1 MAITLNI
8 DYNTK
13 DAVASLEKLKKT
25 TQSALNSSA
34 SNVQKLGLQLQK
46 TTQTIE
52 STQAQMEKLADT
64 KIVNPEYKKTIRDI
78 NDVSK
83 ALKDVES
90 RMSDMRSSGSAYNDY
105 YKQME
110 SDLDRYKKKQ
120 DELFEN
126 IDAFKKSGISIHDPK
141 VKEHLIETAKYEAKI
156 NETKNKLAEL
166 RETEQ
171 GYTTRYKDAIAE
183 AKQYESVIDELR
195 QKKGSFES
203 SGTTTISG
211 MDTSQYSKLSN
222 TLDNATTRANILVNA
237 IEKLNAT
244 SVSAS
249 DIDKPFSDLAT
260 TSEKVTQQIGILP
273 KIFAKIRSAGNST
286 ASTISSSFKR
296 AGHSIK
302 DSISKGVE
310 DSQQKLKGLGK
321 NFLKYIIG
329 VRSLFLL
336 YRKIREA
343 GKEAFTNLG
352 NQFPEI
358 QSQLNSL
365 SASFG
370 QLKNSIATAF
380 QPIFSVAVPAL
391 VTLMNYLVSAM
402 NALANFFATLTGQK
416 YIYKATKNIGSANKA
431 ISGTGSAAKESNKQ
445 LAEYDRLIVIPQDT
459 GGGGGGGGG
468 GGDVGGGAFE
478 KVATK
483 TSKLAQMIKDAW
495 TLKDGDFTDVGKFVG
510 DWICDGLENI
520 PWEKIKATV
529 NKVAKSLA
537 TFLNG
542 LISPR
547 LGYDLGKT
555 IAEALN
561 TAIGF
566 LATFAEQFDWA
577 NFGQSLAE
585 IVNGFFKNFD
595 FKRLAEGISAWVD
608 GLADALWNF
617 IKTIDW
623 GQLIID
629 AMDFASGLSIKTIA
643 ITIGAF
649 WFFHGG
655 VKQTLAQLSSGLFT
669 KVSTSIATAFGAS
682 PIKVGV
688 SILLAATIGWKIG
701 TKLYEGLSG
710 HEVTQSFREEIE
722 DIWTGLTK
730 DKIKINLG
738 DFIEYTFSEDTPLNR
753 FLGTVK
759 EAKSKAEEVNN
770 TFKEMS
776 EGSARVRDDWKQASS
791 EIDDSTQKVATGIAG
806 ELKQAEGSMSDFQLS
821 AKNTADEISNTF
833 KNADSSV
840 QTAGNNIAKGF
851 QDCGENLKSKW
862 SDVKS
867 KFSDVGGFFK
877 EKFTDGFDKA
887 KGAWSTSKQAFADV
901 WSGIK
906 GNFGTTASWF
916 KNTFETA
923 WTNVKNV
930 FSKGGKVFTGIKEG
944 VAETFRTIVNTLIDG
959 INKVVAIPFNAIDGA
974 LSRLRN
980 TSIAGISP
988 FGWLPSI
995 STPQLPHLA
1004 QGAVIPPN
1012 KEFLA
1017 VLGDQKQ
1024 GTNIE
1029 TPLDTMIQAFKI
1041 AFNEV
1046 GGNSGNSGNNAP
1058 IVLQLNGR
1066 DVAEVVWD
1074 EEDKRYKQT
1083 GSYRPQY
1090 GY

>member
-13 DAVASLEKLKKT
+13 DATASLEKLKKT
-25 TQSALNSSA
+25 TQNALNSSA

-120 DELFEN
+120 DALFES
-126 IDAFKKSGISIHDPK
+126 IDAYKKGGYSIHDPK
-141 VKEHLIETAKYEAKI
+141 VKEHLLEVAKYEANI

-211 MDTSQYSKLSN
+211 VDTSQYSKLSN

-237 IEKLNAT
+237 IEKLNEEC
-244 SVSAS
+244 SSAGTN
-249 DIDKPFSDLAT
+249 IEKPFNDLAL
-260 TSEKVTQQIGILP
+260 TSEKVTRQIGILP
-273 KIFAKIRSAGNST
+273 KIFSKIRSTGNST

-343 GKEAFTNLG
+343 GKEAFINLG

-416 YIYKATKNIGSANKA
+416 YIYKATKNINSANKA
-431 ISGTGSAAKESNKQ
+431 ISGSGSAAKEANKQ
-445 LAEYDRLIVIPQDT
+445 LAEYDKLIVIPQDT

-478 KVATK
+478 KVATE

-495 TLKDGDFTDVGKFVG
+495 TLNEGDFTDVGKFVG
-510 DWICDGLENI
+510 DWICDGLESI
-520 PWEKIKATV
+520 PWDKIKATV

-585 IVNGFFKNFD
+585 IINGFLKNFD

-649 WFFHGG
+649 WFLHGG
-655 VKQTLAQLSSGLFT
+655 VKQTLSQLAGGLFSS
-669 KVSTSIATAFGAS
+669 VSSSIATAFGAS
-682 PIKVGV
+682 PITVGI
-688 SILLAATIGWKIG
+688 SIILSATIGWKIG
-701 TKLYEGLSG
+701 TKLYEWASG

-722 DIWTGLTK
+722 DIWTGITK
-730 DKIKINLG
+730 DKIKIDIG
-738 DFIEYTFSEDTPLNR
+738 EFIEFTFTEDTPLNQ
-753 FLGTVK
+753 FLGTV
-759 EAKSKAEEVNN
+759 
-770 TFKEMS
+770 
-776 EGSARVRDDWKQASS
+776 R
-791 EIDDSTQKVATGIAG
+791 
-806 ELKQAEGSMSDFQLS
+806 QAESTLDEFSKHGEVDFSRFSNS
-821 AKNTADEISNTF
+821 ADTASKDAT
-833 KNADSSV
+833 SSL
-840 QTAGNNIAKGF
+840 NNIRTSATNSSNAITSGF
-851 QDCGENLKSKW
+851 NNCGENLKSKW
-862 SDVKS
+862 NDIKG
-867 KFSDVGGFFK
+867 KFADVGGYFK
-877 EKFTDGFDKA
+877 DKFTDGFEKA
-887 KGAWSTSKQAFADV
+887 KGSWSTAKQSFGEV
-901 WSGIK
+901 WKGIQSS
-906 GNFGTTASWF
+906 FGTTASWF
-916 KNTFETA
+916 RSTFETA

-930 FSKGGKVFTGIKEG
+930 FSKGGKVFSGIKEG
-944 VAETFRTIVNTLIDG
+944 VADTFRTIVNTLIDG
-959 INKVVAIPFNAIDGA
+959 INKVVAIPFNAIDRA

-1046 GGNSGNSGNNAP
+1046 GGNSGNNAP
-1058 IVLQLNGR
+1058 IVLQLNGK

-1074 EEDKRYKQT
+1074 EEEKRYKQT

>member
-260 TSEKVTQQIGILP
+260 TSEKVTRQIGILP

-468 GGDVGGGAFE
+468 GGDAASSMFE
-478 KVATK
+478 KVPVEK
-483 TSKLAQMIKDAW
+483 YSGRL
-495 TLKDGDFTDVGKFVG
+495 LDFFEPFKKS
-510 DWICDGLENI
+510 
-520 PWEKIKATV
+520 WEKYGQEVIDSWKYALESIWDL
-529 NKVAKSLA
+529 SLSIA
-537 TFLNG
+537 DSFLAVWTNG
-542 LISPR
+542 TGEKF
-547 LGYDLGKT
+547 LGNILQITADIGKT
-555 IAEALN
+555 IGNIAN
-561 TAIGF
+561 
-566 LATFAEQFDWA
+566 QF
-577 NFGQSLAE
+577 
-585 IVNGFFKNFD
+585 K
-595 FKRLAEGISAWVD
+595 KAWET
-608 GLADALWNF
+608 N
-617 IKTIDW
+617 
-623 GQLIID
+623 
-629 AMDFASGLSIKTIA
+629 
-643 ITIGAF
+643 
-649 WFFHGG
+649 
-655 VKQTLAQLSSGLFT
+655 
-669 KVSTSIATAFGAS
+669 
-682 PIKVGV
+682 KVGQDIIQGV
-688 SILLAATIGWKIG
+688 FDILNAVLDMV
-701 TKLYEGLSG
+701 
-710 HEVTQSFREEIE
+710 HEVTSATEDWASKLDFYPLLESISGALDSILSAIQPILDLGADLWETVILPVGSFLLESLIPALITLAT
-722 DIWTGLTK
+722 DCL
-730 DKIKINLG
+730 NLIG
-738 DFIEYTFSEDTPLNR
+738 QVLEWLAP
-753 FLGTVK
+753 K
-759 EAKSKAEEVNN
+759 
-770 TFKEMS
+770 FKWLMS
-776 EGSARVRDDWKQASS
+776 NVISP
-791 EIDDSTQKVATGIAG
+791 IAG
-806 ELKQAEGSMSDFQLS
+806 ALGEGVITILNAIHEVLS
-821 AKNTADEISNTF
+821 
-833 KNADSSV
+833 
-840 QTAGNNIAKGF
+840 G
-851 QDCGENLKSKW
+851 NLKS
-862 SDVKS
+862 SLNTIF
-867 KFSDVGGFFK
+867 KFLDGTLFPLLKVIL
-877 EKFTDGFDKA
+877 KFLTA
-887 KGAWSTSKQAFADV
+887 TVVA
-901 WSGIK
+901 GI
-906 GNFGTTASWF
+906 NLVVAVIQTA
-916 KNTFETA
+916 
-923 WTNVKNV
+923 
-930 FSKGGKVFTGIKEG
+930 
-944 VAETFRTIVNTLIDG
+944 VNLIDG
-959 INKVVAIPFNAIDGA
+959 ILGGLKQVLSGVIDFVVGVFTGDWSRAWDGVCSIFKGIWNTIVSIAEGAMNFVIRAVNAVIKGLNA
-974 LSRLRN
+974 LSFDVPDWVP
-980 TSIAGISP
+980 GIGGSK
-988 FGWLPSI
+988 FGFNIPTVGEVSLPR
-995 STPQLPHLA
+995 LA

-1029 TPLDTMIQAFKI
+1029 TPLDTMIQAFKV

-1046 GGNSGNSGNNAP
+1046 GGNSGNNAP